1 MPHIAAPKPV
11 VKPANPIPSAP
22 PVTPLKPAG
31 TAATPTNATSSS
43 TPNDNAAATTVAAAK
58 LSATTEPQGSWLR
71 GLLIGIGGMCLL
83 IAAVVFGASIRKPLK
98 YAVE

>member
-1 MPHIAAPKPV
+1 MPHTAAPKPV

-43 TPNDNAAATTVAAAK
+43 TPNDDAVATTVAVAE

-71 GLLIGIGGMCLL
+71 GLLIGIGGMCLP
-83 IAAVVFGASIRKPLK
+83 IAAVVFGASIRKP
-98 YAVE
+98 